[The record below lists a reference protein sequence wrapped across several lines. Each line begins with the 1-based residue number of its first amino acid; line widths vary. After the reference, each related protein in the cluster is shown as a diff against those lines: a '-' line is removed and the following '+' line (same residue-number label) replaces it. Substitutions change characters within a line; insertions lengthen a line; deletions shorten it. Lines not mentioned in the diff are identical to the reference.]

1 VVSENA
7 APVPT
12 KLGLLRGERACIFEF
27 GSGLSKA
34 EHDPLIVPGK
44 RQT

>member
-1 VVSENA
+1 MA
-7 APVPT
+7 TVPGRSGRS
-12 KLGLLRGERACIFEF
+12 LDLSGLSIGESLKF

-34 EHDPLIVPGK
+34 EHGPLIVPGK